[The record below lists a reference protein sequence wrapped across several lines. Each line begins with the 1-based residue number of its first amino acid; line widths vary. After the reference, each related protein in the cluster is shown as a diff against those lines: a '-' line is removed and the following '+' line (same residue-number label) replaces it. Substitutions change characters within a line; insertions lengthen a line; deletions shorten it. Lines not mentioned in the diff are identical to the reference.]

1 MVQTNGMNSRP
12 LNSNLHNASQDLNPF
27 IFNDM
32 PELDLFDMFD
42 TNFDLDGIDAFLEGN
57 LDLSFPTNLQ

>member
-1 MVQTNGMNSRP
+1 
-12 LNSNLHNASQDLNPF
+12 
-27 IFNDM
+27 M